1 MYEIKDLT
9 SFFLYA
15 VYAVFAHKNTALKYI
30 NTF

>member
-9 SFFLYA
+9 SYFL
-15 VYAVFAHKNTALKYI
+15 YAVFAHKNTALKYI